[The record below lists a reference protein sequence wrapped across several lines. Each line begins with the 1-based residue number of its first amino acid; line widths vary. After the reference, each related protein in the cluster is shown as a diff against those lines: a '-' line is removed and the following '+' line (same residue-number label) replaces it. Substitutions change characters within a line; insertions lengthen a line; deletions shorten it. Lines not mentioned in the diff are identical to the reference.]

1 MVIQIDTREKP
12 HAIEKILETF
22 DEQNIK
28 HISSKMYVGDYQD
41 LSNGTLVIDRKQNLQ
56 ELMNN
61 VCRDHIRFRNELI
74 RAQEAGIKII
84 VLVEHG
90 DGIKTLEDVKHWKNP
105 YAKKYGKEAMAKIS
119 GDRLYKTLCTMNK
132 KYGVVFEF
140 CDKSETGKRII
151 EILSKKAI

>member
-22 DEQNIK
+22 DKQNIK

-84 VLVEHG
+84 VLIEHG
-90 DGIKTLEDVKHWKNP
+90 DGIKTLEDVKNWKNP
-105 YAKKYGKEAMAKIS
+105 YTKKYGKGAMAKIS
-119 GDRLYKTLCTMNK
+119 GDRLYKTLCTMSK